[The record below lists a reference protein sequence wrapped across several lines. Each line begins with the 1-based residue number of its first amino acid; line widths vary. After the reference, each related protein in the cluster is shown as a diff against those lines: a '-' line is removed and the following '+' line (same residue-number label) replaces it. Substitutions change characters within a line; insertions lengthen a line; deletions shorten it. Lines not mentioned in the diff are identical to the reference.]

1 MKRVVGL
8 IGLHEKTTHIGEL
21 FFFYCLL
28 NWLLLRETGPP
39 GTTRFQDVKASECR
53 KERHG

>member
-21 FFFYCLL
+21 FFLPSL
-28 NWLLLRETGPP
+28 ELATSERDRPP
-39 GTTRFQDVKASECR
+39 WHKVPRC
-53 KERHG
+53 